1 MNDSK
6 LSKGVTFVYKLII
19 LNFVYFFA
27 TVLGL
32 GVAGFFPATL
42 ALIKTIPLLKENKE
56 KTLIQQFIRSYK
68 KYFVRANVWG
78 YAGGFLL
85 IGAYINYKLLTT
97 SPFFVFNV
105 LGIVVFLLTGYL
117 LLSVIN
123 GLYLKELQ
131 EGKTYKQALIEGCIY
146 TFIKIGY
153 SLMQVAV
160 VIAYYF
166 LVSFYPA
173 TFLFGGSSLVLFTL
187 YRVLDTSLSKIHQ
200 TIIEENF

>member
-27 TVLGL
+27 ILLGL

-42 ALIKTIPLLKENKE
+42 ALIKTIPMLKEQKE
-56 KTLIQQFIRSYK
+56 KTLIKQYSRSYK
-68 KYFVRANVWG
+68 KYFFKANLWG

-97 SPFFVFNV
+97 SPFFILNV
-105 LGIVVFLLTGYL
+105 LGIIVFLLTGYL

-123 GLYLKELQ
+123 GLYIKELKEK
-131 EGKTYKQALIEGCIY
+131 ETYKQALIEGCIY

-166 LVSFYPA
+166 LISVYPA
-173 TFLFGGSSLVLFTL
+173 VFLFGGSSLVLFTL
-187 YRVLDTSLSKIHQ
+187 YRILDTSLAKIQQ